1 MTIRSHLARMALV
14 PWFQPALARSLRA
27 GYGKEDFLADLAAGL
42 LVGVVALPLSMG
54 LAIASGV
61 GPEQGLY
68 TAIIGG
74 LLVALLG
81 GSRVQVAGPAGAFV
95 GICAAAVIGHGYL
108 GLALA
113 TLMAGFFLLGFGA
126 LRLGKYIGYIP
137 YPVVIGFTTGIAL
150 IIAST
155 QIDTALGI
163 TDPSPAIPDFIG
175 RCRHVLMGL
184 GELKTGCLAIS
195 AGTLAVIVL
204 LRKVSLKIPGALIA
218 VLLGT
223 AIVALLGLSD
233 VAVPTIGSKFKE
245 ISASFRLTD
254 WQAALPDRATWL
266 SKAWEVLPLALG
278 IALLVGIE
286 SLLCAVVA
294 DGMSG
299 DRHDSDTELVAQG
312 CANIASACFLGLPV
326 TGVIARTSTNA
337 RAGARSPVSSLL
349 HALTVLAILLVLA
362 PLVKL
367 IPLASL
373 AGVLL
378 SVCWYMAE
386 LPLWPRLFRSGG
398 SDVFLL
404 VLACVITVFVDL
416 IWAVGLGV
424 VAAFVFLLVRKSAH
438 PEKEEPETIDVEERA
453 DEVRLALSGH
463 LHFGRAAEPRAVE
476 ARLRRG
482 TLHLTLDFSH
492 ALFIDCS
499 YAQALRELAVQARK
513 QGVTVRAVGLQGRA
527 ATDFGRFGLREA
539 ILL

>member
-1 MTIRSHLARMALV
+1 MAIA
-14 PWFQPALARSLRA
+14 PWFKPALTRSLQA
-27 GYGKEDFLADLAAGL
+27 GYGRADFLADLAAGL

-61 GPEQGLY
+61 SPEQGLY

-74 LLVALLG
+74 IIVSLLG

-95 GICAAAVIGHGYL
+95 GICAAAVITHGYL

-113 TLMAGFFLLGFGA
+113 TLMAGVMLLAFGA
-126 LRLGKYIGYIP
+126 LRLGKYIGFIP

-150 IIAST
+150 IIGST
-155 QIDTALGI
+155 QLDSALGI
-163 TDPSPAIPDFIG
+163 ADPTPAIPSFVG
-175 RCRHVLMGL
+175 RLAYVVHHLGL
-184 GELKTGCLAIS
+184 TSFGALTVS
-195 AGTLAVIVL
+195 VGTLAVIVG
-204 LRKVSLKIPGALIA
+204 LRKISLKIPGALIA
-218 VLLGT
+218 VLIGT
-223 AIVALLGLSD
+223 IVVTLLGVPDSSI
-233 VAVPTIGSKFKE
+233 PTIGTKFKE

-254 WQAALPDRATWL
+254 WSHSLPDRAAWL
-266 SKAWEVLPLALG
+266 AKAWDVLPLAFG

-299 DRHDSDTELVAQG
+299 DRHDSDTELAAQG
-312 CANIASACFLGLPV
+312 VANIASACFMGLPV

-337 RAGARSPVSSLL
+337 RAGAKSPVSGLI
-349 HALTVLAILLVLA
+349 HAATVLAILLILA

-398 SDVFLL
+398 SDMILL

-424 VAAFVFLLVRKSAH
+424 IVAFVFLLIRKSAH

-476 ARLRRG
+476 ARLKAG

-492 ALFIDCS
+492 ALFVDCS
-499 YAQALRELAVQARK
+499 YAQALRELAVHARK
-513 QGVTVRAVGLQGRA
+513 QGVTVRAVGLQGRSA
-527 ATDFGRFGLREA
+527 ADFARFGLREVIA
-539 ILL
+539 I

>member
-1 MTIRSHLARMALV
+1 MTPD
-14 PWFQPALARSLRA
+14 PWFKPALLRSLKA
-27 GYGKEDFLADLAAGL
+27 GYGRTDFLADLAAGL
-42 LVGVVALPLSMG
+42 LVGVVALPLSIG

-61 GPEQGLY
+61 SPEQGLY

-74 LLVALLG
+74 VIVSLLG

-95 GICAAAVIGHGYL
+95 GICAAAVITHGYI
-108 GLALA
+108 GLTLA
-113 TLMAGFFLLGFGA
+113 TVMAGVMLLAFGA

-150 IIAST
+150 IIGST
-155 QIDTALGI
+155 QLDSAIGI
-163 TDPSPAIPDFIG
+163 ADPTPAIPDFIG
-175 RCRHVLMGL
+175 RVAHVFDHDDPI
-184 GELKTGCLAIS
+184 KIGCIAIS
-195 AGTLAVIVL
+195 VGTLALIIS

-218 VLLGT
+218 VLVGT
-223 AIVALLGLSD
+223 VIVTLLGVSD
-233 VAVPTIGSKFKE
+233 ASIPTIGSKFKE
-245 ISASFRLTD
+245 ISAQFRLTD
-254 WQAALPDRATWL
+254 WSSALPDRAAWL
-266 SKAWEVLPLALG
+266 AKVWAVLPLAFG

-294 DGMSG
+294 DGMTG
-299 DRHDSDTELVAQG
+299 DRHDSDTELAAQG
-312 CANIASACFLGLPV
+312 VANIASACFMGLPV

-337 RAGARSPVSSLL
+337 RAGAKTPVSGLI
-349 HALTVLAILLVLA
+349 HAVTVLAILLILA

-398 SDVFLL
+398 SDMVRM
-404 VLACVITVFVDL
+404 VLSCLITVFVDL

-424 VAAFVFLLVRKSAH
+424 VVAFIFLLIRKSSH
-438 PEKEEPETIDVEERA
+438 PEKQEPETIDVVERDA
-453 DEVRLALSGH
+453 ELRLSLSGH

-476 ARLRRG
+476 ARLKTG

-499 YAQALRELAVQARK
+499 YAQALRELATHARQ
-513 QGVTVRAVGLQGRA
+513 QGVTVRAVGLQGRS
-527 ATDFGRFGLREA
+527 ATDFARFGLREVIA
-539 ILL
+539 I